1 MVGGKKEH
9 LDTCLPVLEAMGS
22 RVEHMGGWGAGAAAK
37 LVNQVQAVN
46 IIVRQYCKSKGGL
59 ATSYRMFTVV
69 SDIDS
74 RVYPMERLFMCQTT
88 DRNRFCKCMTRR
100 NRSRW

>member
-37 LVNQVQAVN
+37 LVNQVLRGYIQ
-46 IIVRQYCKSKGGL
+46 QYISSIK
-59 ATSYRMFTVV
+59 V
-69 SDIDS
+69 S
-74 RVYPMERLFMCQTT
+74 VLFVS
-88 DRNRFCKCMTRR
+88 FCTYFIPTEQVAPQQ
-100 NRSRW
+100 

>member
-37 LVNQVQAVN
+37 LVNQVQAL
-46 IIVRQYCKSKGGL
+46 IVLYCSSTKTIE
-59 ATSYRMFTVV
+59 AVQCTSYVNSSSFL
-69 SDIDS
+69 ILKS
-74 RVYPMERLFMCQTT
+74 RAYYV
-88 DRNRFCKCMTRR
+88 
-100 NRSRW
+100 